1 MKSGIQDYGGWYLS
15 SWWDCSKSAEDDL
28 SALSPLSVDG
38 ERRERLETGEPGSRV
53 SHYDAGGDMKR
64 GGAVE
69 RTGAE
74 LESLQTVHPTPA
86 SSEQEAILLDKL
98 VSGRWAVPHSSS
110 PMVQTLTG
118 VGREE
123 QTEEHSCC
131 QHTGHLCHPKQ
142 EEHGINE
149 QNFMWL

>member
-1 MKSGIQDYGGWYLS
+1 M
-15 SWWDCSKSAEDDL
+15 
-28 SALSPLSVDG
+28 SVDG
-38 ERRERLETGEPGSRV
+38 ERRERLETGESGSRV
-53 SHYDAGGDMKR
+53 SHYDAWGNMER
-64 GGAVE
+64 SGAVE

-98 VSGRWAVPHSSS
+98 VSGCWAVPHSTS

-123 QTEEHSCC
+123 QTE
-131 QHTGHLCHPKQ
+131 KQ
-142 EEHGINE
+142 S
-149 QNFMWL
+149 